1 MEMTHNSTLK
11 VWEKNSAK
19 NTWMH
24 ERERERERCGSLGYR
39 INERGFSGG
48 PVVKTSLF
56 NTGGAHLIP
65 GWGAKISHASRPK
78 N

>member
-11 VWEKNSAK
+11 VWEENSAK

-24 ERERERERCGSLGYR
+24 ERERERDVEVLDIESMKGASL
-39 INERGFSGG
+39 
-48 PVVKTSLF
+48 VVQWLRLHSF
-56 NTGGAHLIP
+56 NTGGVHLIP